1 MKKSMLYTGFVY
13 FFVGVISLIV
23 ALTTEYRLEAL
34 LWGITGAGI
43 ATGIRLIGKYYYW
56 TKPEH
61 KAEYDARLQNE
72 AIQLKDE
79 RKVML
84 RDKSGRLAYIAVML
98 LQLILTFIF
107 SILSMLDYFYPFSR
121 YACIGLSILLI
132 IHYVF
137 GIVAYRRL
145 SKSL

>member
-13 FFVGVISLIV
+13 FFVGIISLVI
-23 ALTTEYRLEAL
+23 ALTTAYPLEAL

-43 ATGIRLIGKYYYW
+43 ATGIRLLGKYYYW

-84 RDKSGRLAYIAVML
+84 RDKSGRLAYIAMML

-132 IHYVF
+132 IQYVF

>member
-13 FFVGVISLIV
+13 FFVGIISLVI
-23 ALTTEYRLEAL
+23 ALTTAYPLEPL

-43 ATGIRLIGKYYYW
+43 ATGIHLLGKYYYW

-84 RDKSGRLAYIAVML
+84 RDKSGRLAYIAMML

-121 YACIGLSILLI
+121 YACIGMSILLI
-132 IHYVF
+132 IQYIF

-145 SKSL
+145 SKTL

>member
-13 FFVGVISLIV
+13 FFVGIISLVI
-23 ALTTEYRLEAL
+23 ALTTAYPLEAL

-43 ATGIRLIGKYYYW
+43 ATGIRLLGKYYYW

-84 RDKSGRLAYIAVML
+84 RDKSGRLAYIAMML

-107 SILSMLDYFYPFSR
+107 SILSMLEYFYPFSR
-121 YACIGLSILLI
+121 YACIGMSILLI
-132 IHYVF
+132 IQYVF

>member
-43 ATGIRLIGKYYYW
+43 ATGIRLIVKYYYW

-84 RDKSGRLAYIAVML
+84 RDKSGRLAYIAMML

-107 SILSMLDYFYPFSR
+107 SILSMLDYYYPFSR

-132 IHYVF
+132 IQYVF